1 MGPRFRLRNMLQ
13 ALIVFCLSLFQRM
26 QILHQLSALQ
36 IPSSSLKLI
45 FSIHSLLFRSIHTR
59 THRYIHV
66 CVCVCPHIIH
76 MLYMCQIVLF
86 VSTLGDTSKP
96 QKATKMLSNTFFQN
110 FSEFS
115 RFCVQN
121 KIFNFTSYNAE
132 NHLPQASFSEYF
144 LNDLKYDF
152 CQMSSSYLC
161 VNLF

>member
-1 MGPRFRLRNMLQ
+1 MEPRFRLRNMLQ

-96 QKATKMLSNTFFQN
+96 QSHKDVVKHFLSKFFRIFTF
-110 FSEFS
+110 
-115 RFCVQN
+115 
-121 KIFNFTSYNAE
+121 
-132 NHLPQASFSEYF
+132 
-144 LNDLKYDF
+144 
-152 CQMSSSYLC
+152 LC
-161 VNLF
+161 IE

>member
-96 QKATKMLSNTFFQN
+96 QKATKMLSNTFKIFQN
-110 FSEFS
+110 FHFFVY
-115 RFCVQN
+115 RIKYLILLLTTQKTTCPR
-121 KIFNFTSYNAE
+121 
-132 NHLPQASFSEYF
+132 HHF
-144 LNDLKYDF
+144 LNI
-152 CQMSSSYLC
+152 SSMI
-161 VNLF
+161 